1 MEVYSGDKTYIF
13 VSYAHADAKI
23 VVPIIDRLQY
33 LGFRLWY
40 DKGIEAGTEWPQNI
54 AEHIANSACVMVFM
68 SPNSSESR
76 NCRNEINLAAELK
89 KEMFIVH
96 LEEFELPLGL
106 RLQLNLSQAIY
117 KTRFLCEDDFYRELT
132 SANIIQVY
140 RGIANNDIGITETKN
155 IKKKAA
161 IKEGLYNIRNAY
173 SGLLLNV
180 FAGRDRDG
188 TKVTVWKKDNS
199 SDQEFYIYA
208 NDDGLYL
215 LKYAIS
221 SQGRV
226 VDVNRGQTIAN
237 PIEKGCVIDI
247 WCSDD
252 LEAQLF
258 NIIDCGQGEYIF
270 ELASKPGH
278 IISPPGKTSSEINGT
293 QLILEI
299 YKGEKYQRWNVNKM

>member
-1 MEVYSGDKTYIF
+1 MKVYSGDKTYIF

-23 VVPIIDRLQY
+23 VIPIIDRLQY

-117 KTRFLCEDDFYRELT
+117 KTRFLCEDDFYKELT
-132 SANIIQVY
+132 SANIIQAY
-140 RGIANNDIGITETKN
+140 REIKNNDIGITETKN
-155 IKKKAA
+155 IGRKAD

-180 FAGRDRDG
+180 YAGQGHNG
-188 TKVTVWKKDNS
+188 TKVTVWGEDNS

-208 NDDGLYL
+208 NNDGLYM
-215 LKYAIS
+215 LKYGIS
-221 SQGRV
+221 SRGRV
-226 VDVNRGQTIAN
+226 VDVNRGKTIAN
-237 PIEKGCVIDI
+237 SIETGCVINI

-252 LEAQLF
+252 SEAQLF
-258 NIIDCGQGEYIF
+258 NIIDCGQDEYIF

-278 IISPPGKTSSEINGT
+278 VISPPGKTSSEINGT
-293 QLILEI
+293 QLILDI